1 MSLAESLSFYLSTG
15 TTASVTVST
24 IETIASTASSTTST
38 NGALVV
44 GGGVGVGGN
53 LNVGGSI
60 TVGGVT
66 YTSNN
71 LAPITYQTYA
81 NGIASSFT
89 LPFTPVGASGLI
101 VTIDG
106 LVEYDYT
113 VSGNTLA
120 FGFVPAN
127 TSIVRLWSTGVPNL
141 VSTSTVGP
149 GTVTTTSFQAGAIVG
164 GLGYTPANKAGDSL
178 TGSFTL
184 NGWTIATGT
193 AISSTATLMAQ
204 AVTATYA
211 ATAYSLASTATLMA
225 QAVTATYAATAYSLA
240 STATAYQYTSGTTT
254 TSVLSPAVV
263 WAAAAPVGLVD
274 ASTITIDL
282 STGINFT
289 CTLTAAV
296 GATRTLANPVN
307 AKPGQTGW
315 IQVTQSATGNNA
327 VTFGNQWHFSTGT
340 VTTVSNTA
348 NVSDLIYYTAIS
360 STYFQTNIAKYW
372 I

>member
-24 IETIASTASSTTST
+24 SETISSTASSTTST
-38 NGALVV
+38 NGALIV
-44 GGGVGVGGN
+44 GGGVGIGGN
-53 LNVGGSI
+53 LNVGGNLTI
-60 TVGGVT
+60 GGAT
-66 YTSNN
+66 WASNN
-71 LAPITYQTYA
+71 LAPAIYQTFA

-89 LPFTPVGASGLI
+89 LPFTPTGTSGLI
-101 VTIDG
+101 ATIDG

-127 TSIVRLWSTGVPNL
+127 NSIIRAFSFGIPNL
-141 VSTSTVGP
+141 VSTSTLGP
-149 GTVTTTSFQAGAIVG
+149 GTVTSSSFAAGAIVG

-184 NGWTIATGT
+184 NGWTV
-193 AISSTATLMAQ
+193 STAT
-204 AVTATYA
+204 A
-211 ATAYSLASTATLMA
+211 ASIINSIG
-225 QAVTATYAATAYSLA
+225 VS

-263 WAAAAPVGLVD
+263 WAAAAPVTLID
-274 ASTITIDL
+274 ASPINIDM

-289 CTLTAAV
+289 VTLTAGI
-296 GATRTLANPVN
+296 GATRQLANPTN